1 MDETNSK
8 TKQALEG
15 ASAQGRSRRI
25 LELDAL
31 RGLAA
36 LAVVLYHYTTRYEF
50 KVGHTSAPAFSVPFG
65 HYGVELFFL
74 LSGFVIFMTLQR
86 TKRARDF
93 VISRFSRLYPGFW
106 VGMAVTLA
114 AIGMMGLPFAG
125 YSIGA
130 KDILVNAA
138 MLQRYVPGTRFVD
151 GAYWTLCVELTFYGW
166 IFMLFLSGHLK
177 RVRLAIAA
185 LVGLELALHFVTNGG
200 DITAPFPLRALRQ
213 VALAHFGPYFGA
225 GILFYQLR
233 NRAPGSSAS
242 GDFFGIL
249 ACLVAVA
256 LMRPM
261 PDFIAS
267 VVCFGIFALLVGGKL
282 SFLASR
288 PLLFLGAISYSLY
301 VVHQNVGFL
310 LLRHAEAAGMNPNL
324 AILLATAVSLAI
336 ATAITFLVERPA
348 LQGIRRLTTRS
359 TPVAQT
365 GIKPAPLST

>member
-1 MDETNSK
+1 MDQTTSHSEPPP
-8 TKQALEG
+8 LG
-15 ASAQGRSRRI
+15 APEPGRSKRI

-36 LAVVLYHYTTRYEF
+36 LAVVLYHYTTRYEL
-50 KVGHTSAPAFSVPFG
+50 KVGHTSAPLFSVPFG

-114 AIGMMGLPFAG
+114 AIGLMGVPFAG

-130 KDILVNAA
+130 RDVLLNAT

-166 IFMLFLSGHLK
+166 IFLLFLSGHLR

-185 LVGLELALHFVTNGG
+185 LVGLELALHLITNGG
-200 DITAPFPLRALRQ
+200 DIAAPFPLRALRQ
-213 VALAHFGPYFGA
+213 VALAHYGPYFGA

-233 NRAPGSSAS
+233 NRAPGSSAL
-242 GDFFGIL
+242 GDSLGII
-249 ACLVAVA
+249 ACLLAVAV
-256 LMRPM
+256 MRPL
-261 PDFIAS
+261 PDLLAS
-267 VVCFGIFALLVGGKL
+267 ATCFGIFALLVAGKL
-282 SFLASR
+282 NFLASR

-310 LLRHAEAAGMNPNL
+310 ILRHTEAAGMNPNL

-348 LQGIRRLTTRS
+348 LRGIRHLTKRRGEPAS
-359 TPVAQT
+359 AA
-365 GIKPAPLST
+365 IKSASLST